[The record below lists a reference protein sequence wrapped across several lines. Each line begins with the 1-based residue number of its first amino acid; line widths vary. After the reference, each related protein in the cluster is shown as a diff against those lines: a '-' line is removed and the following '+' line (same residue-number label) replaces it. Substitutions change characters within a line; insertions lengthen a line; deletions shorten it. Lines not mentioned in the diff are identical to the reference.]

1 MTCEINSLGTTSISK
16 GQEEREEEGR
26 GEVRGNLIQLGGG
39 GIYFFFQC
47 FIDDPETALSNG
59 KTIRATNIKFSSN
72 HIFLKSKKK
81 MVK

>member
-1 MTCEINSLGTTSISK
+1 MKSIHWVLPVFLK
-16 GQEEREEEGR
+16 DRKRGRKRGEERSEGILF
-26 GEVRGNLIQLGGG
+26 NWGGG

>member
-1 MTCEINSLGTTSISK
+1 MKSIHWVTTSISK

-26 GEVRGNLIQLGGG
+26 GEVRGNLIQLRGWV

-47 FIDDPETALSNG
+47 FTDDPETALSNG

-72 HIFLKSKKK
+72 HIF
-81 MVK
+81 